1 MNGQVYLDHNA
12 STPVHPEVVEAMLP
26 YFSERFGNPSSVH
39 GFGREARE
47 GLETAR
53 EQVAHFLRVGK
64 DEVVFTSGGT
74 ESDNMAVKGVAMA
87 RRQGHII
94 TSKIEHH
101 AVLRA
106 VETLESQ
113 GFAATYLD
121 VDGYGMV
128 DPDALRRAI
137 RPDTILI
144 SIMHANSEIGTIQPA
159 RQLGAVAREHR
170 IPFHRDRG
178 QTFGKAPIALDA
190 FNIDMLSFSGHKI
203 YGPKGVAGLYIRK
216 GTKMVSLQHGGEH
229 ERRRRAGTENVAG
242 IAGFGKAVEIRGRDM
257 AAEGK
262 RLVELRERLWQ
273 GLSRRVPEVRLNGH
287 PTERVPGTCNVCF
300 RHVESESIVLGLD
313 LKGIGV
319 SAGSACTSGN
329 VEPSYVLVAMGVPVE
344 WAMGA
349 VRHSLGRSTTAQDI
363 DYVVDSTEPVV
374 AKLGSAIPVRACG
387 RPSRARRC
395 STARRSSTIS
405 GIRGTRGGCGI
416 PMGSGRVS

>member
-1 MNGQVYLDHNA
+1 MNRQVYLDHNA

-64 DEVVFTSGGT
+64 EEVVFTSGGT
-74 ESDNMAVKGVAMA
+74 ESDNMAVKGVALA
-87 RRQGHII
+87 RGRGHII
-94 TSKIEHH
+94 TSRIEHH

-106 VETLESQ
+106 VETLETQ

-121 VDGYGMV
+121 VDGCGMV

-144 SIMHANSEIGTIQPA
+144 SLMHANSEIGTIQPA
-159 RQLGAVAREHR
+159 RQLGAIARER
-170 IPFHRDRG
+170 GIPFHMDAV
-178 QTFGKAPIALDA
+178 QTFGKVPIDLDA
-190 FNIDMLSFSGHKI
+190 FNIDMLSFSSHKI

-242 IAGFGKAVEIRGRDM
+242 IVGFGRAVEIRGRDM
-257 AAEGK
+257 AEEGQ
-262 RLVELRERLWQ
+262 RLTGLRDRLWE
-273 GLSRRVPEVRLNGH
+273 GLKARVPEVRLNGH

-349 VRHSLGRSTTAQDI
+349 VRHSLGRGTTAQDI
-363 DYVVDSTEPVV
+363 DYVVDATEPLV
-374 AKLGSAIPVRACG
+374 AKLRSAMPVRA
-387 RPSRARRC
+387 
-395 STARRSSTIS
+395 
-405 GIRGTRGGCGI
+405 
-416 PMGSGRVS
+416 

>member
-1 MNGQVYLDHNA
+1 MNRQVYLDHNA

-64 DEVVFTSGGT
+64 EEVVFTSGGT
-74 ESDNMAVKGVAMA
+74 ESDNMAVKGVALA
-87 RRQGHII
+87 RGRGHII
-94 TSKIEHH
+94 TSRIEHH

-106 VETLESQ
+106 VETLETQ

-144 SIMHANSEIGTIQPA
+144 SLMHANSEIGTIQPA
-159 RQLGAVAREHR
+159 RQLGAVARAR
-170 IPFHRDRG
+170 GIPFHMDAV
-178 QTFGKAPIALDA
+178 QTFGKVPIDLDA
-190 FNIDMLSFSGHKI
+190 FNIDMLSFSSHKI

-242 IAGFGKAVEIRGRDM
+242 IVGFGKAVEIRGRDM
-257 AAEGK
+257 AEEGQ
-262 RLVELRERLWQ
+262 RLTGLRDRLWE
-273 GLSRRVPEVRLNGH
+273 GLKARVPEVRLNGH

-363 DYVVDSTEPVV
+363 DYVLDSTEPLV
-374 AKLGSAIPVRACG
+374 AKLRSAMPVRA
-387 RPSRARRC
+387 
-395 STARRSSTIS
+395 
-405 GIRGTRGGCGI
+405 
-416 PMGSGRVS
+416 

>member
-1 MNGQVYLDHNA
+1 MNRQVYLDHNA
-12 STPVHPEVVEAMLP
+12 STPVHPEVVAAMLP

-64 DEVVFTSGGT
+64 EEVVFTSGGT

-94 TSKIEHH
+94 TSRIEHH

-106 VETLESQ
+106 VQTLESQ

-121 VDGYGMV
+121 VDGHGQV

-144 SIMHANSEIGTIQPA
+144 TIMHANSEIGTIQPA
-159 RQLGAVAREHR
+159 RELGAIAREHN
-170 IPFHRDRG
+170 IPFHMDAV
-178 QTFGKAPIALDA
+178 QTFGKVPIDLDA

-216 GTKMVSLQHGGEH
+216 GTKMVSIQHGGEH

-242 IAGFGKAVEIRGRDM
+242 IVGFGKAVEIRGRDM
-257 AAEGK
+257 AEEAQ
-262 RLVELRERLWQ
+262 RLTGLRDRLWQ
-273 GLSRRVPEVRLNGH
+273 GLERRVPEVRLNGH
-287 PTERVPGTCNVCF
+287 PTQRVPGTCNVCF

-349 VRHSLGRSTTAQDI
+349 VRHSLGRSTTAPDI
-363 DYVVDSTEPVV
+363 DYVLDSTEPLV
-374 AKLGSAIPVRACG
+374 AKLRSAMPVRA
-387 RPSRARRC
+387 
-395 STARRSSTIS
+395 
-405 GIRGTRGGCGI
+405 
-416 PMGSGRVS
+416 

>member
-1 MNGQVYLDHNA
+1 MNRQVYLDHNA

-64 DEVVFTSGGT
+64 EEVVFTSGGT
-74 ESDNMAVKGVAMA
+74 ESDNMAVKGVALA
-87 RRQGHII
+87 RGRGHII
-94 TSKIEHH
+94 TSRIEHH

-106 VETLESQ
+106 VETLETQ

-144 SIMHANSEIGTIQPA
+144 SLMHANSEIGTIQPA
-159 RQLGAVAREHR
+159 RQLGAVARER
-170 IPFHRDRG
+170 GIPFHMDAV
-178 QTFGKAPIALDA
+178 QTFGKVPIDLDA
-190 FNIDMLSFSGHKI
+190 FNIDMLSFSSHKI

-242 IAGFGKAVEIRGRDM
+242 IVGFGKAVEIRGRDM
-257 AAEGK
+257 AEEGQ
-262 RLVELRERLWQ
+262 RLTGLRDRLWE
-273 GLSRRVPEVRLNGH
+273 GLKARVPEVRLNGH

-349 VRHSLGRSTTAQDI
+349 VRHSLGRSTTGQDI
-363 DYVVDSTEPVV
+363 DYVLDSTEPLV
-374 AKLGSAIPVRACG
+374 AKLRSAMPVRA
-387 RPSRARRC
+387 
-395 STARRSSTIS
+395 
-405 GIRGTRGGCGI
+405 
-416 PMGSGRVS
+416 